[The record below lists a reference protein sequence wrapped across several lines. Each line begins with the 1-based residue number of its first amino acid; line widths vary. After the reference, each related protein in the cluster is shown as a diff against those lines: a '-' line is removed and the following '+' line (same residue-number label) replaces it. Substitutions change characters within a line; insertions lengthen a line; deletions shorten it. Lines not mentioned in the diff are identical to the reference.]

1 MRIKLSKYAKDNGIS
16 YLTAYRYFI
25 NGDLKGI
32 QMPSGTILIDV
43 EDLVMVDEVK
53 TNNRVVLYTRV
64 SSSENKNNLNSQLE
78 RIRNYATAKG
88 YNIIDEVME
97 VGGGLNDNR
106 KKLTDLLINSH
117 KWDKII
123 VKHKDRFARFGLNY
137 IKLLLKKEG
146 KEIEIVNEVMNERED
161 IMQDFVS
168 IVTCFSSKLYGLRR
182 SKRKTETFINNLT
195 KNQQI

>member
-16 YLTAYRYFI
+16 YLTAYRYFV
-25 NGDLKGI
+25 NGDLKGV

-43 EDLVMVDEVK
+43 EDLVKIDEVK

-64 SSSENKNNLNSQLE
+64 SSSENKDNLNSQLE

-88 YNIIDEVME
+88 YNIVDEVME
-97 VGGGLNDNR
+97 VGSGLNDNR
-106 KKLTDLLINSH
+106 KKLTNILVNSH

-123 VKHKDRFARFGLNY
+123 VEHKDRFARFGLNY
-137 IKLLLKKEG
+137 IKLLLLKDG
-146 KEIEIVNEVMNERED
+146 KEIEIVNEVMNEKED

-168 IVTCFSSKLYGLRR
+168 IVTCFCSKLYGLRR
-182 SKRKTETFINNLT
+182 SKRKTESIINNLT
-195 KNQQI
+195 NIQE